1 MNTPRHA
8 SAVAK
13 LLAKHLP
20 SGSHESG
27 DRERGIETIQRALA
41 ARRRRLRLTWGLG
54 ALAAAA
60 ALSLALQAPHWL
72 KLERIR
78 STSIS
83 IDASPAG
90 RGAALSSGSQALP
103 MPQRAELEPGQRID
117 TPAEG
122 GASLRLS
129 TGTAMDLSGR
139 TSFRVESQGAIERF
153 ALQHGELAAH
163 VAKLASG
170 QRFIIST
177 PDAEVEVRG
186 TRFRLRVIDRGEAC
200 GGGSRTRLEVSEGLV
215 EVRSAGSVS
224 KVAAGANWPA
234 DCPTEG
240 ESNATPNAAAAGT
253 LSLAEHEHPSRA
265 SSRAV
270 TLSGSATTQHSSM
283 PIAPASAPP
292 NVASRLSEQND
303 LFAQGVALRRQGDT
317 NGALRAYSEFI
328 ARFPSSPLAENALVE
343 RMRLLAS
350 RKDPSAHGEAERYLA
365 RYPNGFAAQ
374 EARQI
379 AARP

>member
-13 LLAKHLP
+13 LLAKYLP
-20 SGSHESG
+20 SGSHENG
-27 DRERGIETIQRALA
+27 DRERGIATIQRALVV
-41 ARRRRLRLTWGLG
+41 RKRRLVLTRGLAG
-54 ALAAAA
+54 LAAAA
-60 ALSLALQAPHWL
+60 AAALAFQAPHWL
-72 KLERIR
+72 RLERVR
-78 STSIS
+78 SASIS

-90 RGAALSSGSQALP
+90 RGAALSSGSQAQP
-103 MPQRAELEPGQRID
+103 MLQRAELEPGQRID

-139 TSFRVESQGAIERF
+139 TSFRVESQGALEHF
-153 ALQHGELAAH
+153 SLQHGELAAH
-163 VAKLASG
+163 VAKLAVG

-186 TRFRLRVIDRGEAC
+186 TRFRLRVIDSGEAC

-215 EVRSAGSVS
+215 EVRSAGTVS
-224 KVAAGANWPA
+224 KVAAGTYWPA
-234 DCPTEG
+234 DCSTDGQTDAAPR
-240 ESNATPNAAAAGT
+240 AAATRTPSPVEQVAASHAGSQALT
-253 LSLAEHEHPSRA
+253 RSGTVTSQHPPS
-265 SSRAV
+265 
-270 TLSGSATTQHSSM
+270 T
-283 PIAPASAPP
+283 IASASVPSD
-292 NVASRLSEQND
+292 VASLLGEQND
-303 LFAQGVALRRQGDT
+303 LFAQGVALRRQGDS
-317 NGALRAYSEFI
+317 NGALRAFSEFG

-350 RKDPSAHGEAERYLA
+350 RRSPAAHDEAVRYLA

-379 AARP
+379 SARP